1 MYYPPLISLQAG
13 NSSQESKKKYSK
25 PPYRWKIK
33 TIESIF
39 SFVVFASCCI
49 SAEKLQDKTSVNCS
63 CREPTASSCL
73 CLPIPEP
80 GHELSCFVEGTER
93 LMNASVTSEATTL
106 QLLNRS
112 FQTQLERKFCG
123 QLSRSDQCQSKTKGN
138 MKEFLTQIRKSYQE
152 INKSKA

>member
-1 MYYPPLISLQAG
+1 MHANASMLSYVFFSCLLLSVQAHDCQVREIMLFT
-13 NSSQESKKKYSK
+13 N
-25 PPYRWKIK
+25 RLL
-33 TIESIF
+33 
-39 SFVVFASCCI
+39 
-49 SAEKLQDKTSVNCS
+49 AEKLQDKTSVNCS
-63 CREPTASSCL
+63 CREPTANSCL